1 MFAVI
6 GNIAGERK
14 MAVLR
19 VCTRLWVSLGLLWVT
34 VGVGAG
40 DCGRSRV
47 LTRLLLQTAF

>member
-6 GNIAGERK
+6 GNVAGERQ
-14 MAVLR
+14 MVVVR
-19 VCTRLWVSLGLLWVT
+19 VCTRLWVSLGLRWVT

-47 LTRLLLQTAF
+47 LARLLLQTSF